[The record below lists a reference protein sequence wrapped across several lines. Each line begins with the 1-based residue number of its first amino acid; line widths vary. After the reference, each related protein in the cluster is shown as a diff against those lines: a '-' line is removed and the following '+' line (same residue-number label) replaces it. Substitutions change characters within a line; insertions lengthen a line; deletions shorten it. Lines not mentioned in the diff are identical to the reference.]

1 MSGLP
6 LRGSDDG
13 NHVLWQRCL
22 RADLAPSSRIIESKL
37 ARMQHL
43 TLRLIGELAAIKRIG
58 QQRVPQAGQV
68 DPNLMG
74 APGFQPAREL
84 GNAVTRVFACALT
97 DVMGDGRLGSNGS
110 IYAHAHGHFRIT
122 TDRQIDFARW
132 EGAAVHEG
140 HVFTPHGACL
150 QLPHEM
156 RLRRFRARDD
166 QQAGGVLVQTMD
178 DTRTSDMGKLG
189 KAVKQTIEQRALPVA
204 RTRMGNQ
211 AGRFVDNDPVRAF
224 LHHIECNGLGRVG
237 ALFRRNL
244 RPDAQRIAAVYKL
257 PDLCLAAIDMDETL
271 FDPPL
276 EPAAAMLRKQ
286 AGEHFIQALRPDIV
300 GHGKREGLLFR
311 EGVCR
316 ASRIEHGDNHI
327 ISERH
332 ATTKDKA
339 VVNSASFSLSPLP
352 RAVHAEPAATRVSG
366 ARRVLTYV
374 LFLAAFILVLSGCAG
389 KPKVDPTA
397 GWSAEQLYSDARA
410 EIAAANW
417 NNARER
423 LTAVESRYPF
433 SVHAQQALMELA
445 YVNWKDGENE
455 QALSAIERFQQQF
468 PNHPGTDYM
477 LYLKGLINFTPASA
491 FMANLTGQDP
501 AERDPK
507 GLRASYDSFT
517 ELITRYPDSKYA
529 PDAQARMNWLVNT
542 IAMNEV
548 YVARYYYERGAY
560 IAAANRAQTVITD
573 FEGVAA
579 NEQALYIMMLSYD
592 KLNMT
597 TLRDDAERVLDKNFP
612 NSTLKTKGFAT
623 REKPWWNPGGWF

>member
-1 MSGLP
+1 
-6 LRGSDDG
+6 
-13 NHVLWQRCL
+13 
-22 RADLAPSSRIIESKL
+22 
-37 ARMQHL
+37 MQHL
-43 TLRLIGELAAIKRIG
+43 ALRLIGKFAAIERIG
-58 QQRVPQAGQV
+58 QQRMPQTCQV

-74 APGFQPAREL
+74 APGFQPTGEL
-84 GNAVTRVFACALT
+84 GNAVTCIVPCALAH
-97 DVMGDGRLGSNGS
+97 VMGHGRLGCNRA
-110 IYAHAHGHFRIT
+110 IDAHAHGHLRIT
-122 TDRQIDFARW
+122 TDRLIDFARRQR
-132 EGAAVHEG
+132 ATVHQG
-140 HVFTPHGACL
+140 HVFTSHGSRL
-150 QLPHEM
+150 QLPNEVGLR
-156 RLRRFRARDD
+156 RLRARHD
-166 QQAGGVLVQTMD
+166 QQAGGILVQPVD
-178 DTRTSDMGKLG
+178 DTGTGDMSQFGKT
-189 KAVKQTIEQRALPVA
+189 VKQTVEQGALPVA
-204 RTRMGNQ
+204 SARMGDQ
-211 AGRFVDNDPVRAF
+211 ACRLIDNDPVRTF
-224 LHHIECNGLGRVG
+224 LHHVECNGLRRVG
-237 ALFRRNL
+237 ALFGRNL
-244 RPDAQRIAAVYKL
+244 RPDAQRITAVYKL
-257 PDLCLAAIDMDETL
+257 PDFGLAAIDMDETVFNPSL
-271 FDPPL
+271 Q
-276 EPAAAMLRKQ
+276 AAATMLRQQ
-286 AGEHFIQALRPDIV
+286 AGEHFIQALCPDIV

-332 ATTKDKA
+332 ATTKDTA

-352 RAVHAEPAATRVSG
+352 RGVHAEPAAARVSG
-366 ARRVLTYV
+366 ARRALTYV

-389 KPKVDPTA
+389 KPKIDPTA

-410 EIAAANW
+410 EITAANW
-417 NNARER
+417 TNARER

-507 GLRASYDSFT
+507 GLRASYDAFT
-517 ELITRYPDSKYA
+517 ELLTRYPDSKYA

-560 IAAANRAQTVITD
+560 VAAANRAQTVITD

-592 KLNMT
+592 KLKMT

-612 NSTLKTKGFAT
+612 NSTLKTQGFAT